1 VDLDQPSA
9 ISFQLSALFRRTIRT
24 FSFTPPT
31 LNTIFSLEVHMMR
44 ALLAVLFIVACSTD
58 AFAQIVPAP
67 VRSVSLSGPRIGI
80 THLDEGVRNT
90 LVERNISIDGTTIT
104 QFGWQFEKQFYAKG
118 SGLTALNE
126 WVVLVGGLEQGIA
139 IPSVSWIVGL
149 RSRGGS
155 EFGVGPNVTPTG
167 VALALA
173 AGTTFEVGAMNVPV
187 NVAVV
192 PSKSGMRVSFLTGFS
207 LRR

>member
-1 VDLDQPSA
+1 
-9 ISFQLSALFRRTIRT
+9 
-24 FSFTPPT
+24 
-31 LNTIFSLEVHMMR
+31 MMR
-44 ALLAVLFIVACSTD
+44 ALMAVLFTFVCSTYV
-58 AFAQIVPAP
+58 FAQMVPP
-67 VRSVSLSGPRIGI
+67 PTRSVSLSGPRVGI
-80 THLDEGVRNT
+80 THLDEGVRST
-90 LVERNISIDGTTIT
+90 LAGRNITIDKPTIT
-104 QFGWQFEKQFYAKG
+104 QFGWQFEQQFYTAG

-126 WVVLVGGLEQGIA
+126 WVVLVGGLEQGVA

-149 RSRGGS
+149 RSSGGS
-155 EFGVGPNVTPTG
+155 EFGVGPNITPGG

-173 AGTTFEVGAMNVPV
+173 GGTTFQMGAMNVPV